1 MAFIKLV
8 TILIGAALFLPIGQS
23 ASSVAS
29 EWFLMARHGECAEV
43 QSLKRKIP
51 ELGEIRDPTAFVK
64 LMREKGHQVI
74 VGEVSMPNG
83 KVIEVKVPERE
94 LSLIFVT
101 PEVCQQAGRE

>member
-1 MAFIKLV
+1 MASIKLSM
-8 TILIGAALFLPIGQS
+8 ILIGTALFLFFRQS
-23 ASSVAS
+23 ISLAAS
-29 EWFLMARHGECAEV
+29 EWFLMSRHGECVEV
-43 QSLKRKIP
+43 GSLKRKV
-51 ELGEIRDPTAFVK
+51 LDMGEIRDPIAFAK

-74 VGEVSMPNG
+74 VSEVSMPNG